1 MRYARHVVLEEVG
14 EEGQARLLR
23 SSALVVGAGG
33 LGSPVLMYLA
43 AAGVGRLGIVD
54 FDTVDI
60 TNLQRQIVHGTEDI
74 GRAKVESAVDRL
86 GSINPEI
93 EVTTHNERLVA
104 GNALDIISR
113 YDLVADGSDNFD
125 TRYLINDA
133 CYFAKVP
140 LVTAALLRYEGQ
152 LTTVKAYRDGDNPC
166 YRCLFPNKPDRD
178 LVPGCE
184 QAGIFGSVA
193 GVLGTMQAT
202 EVLKELLGSSTRAA
216 AWRSPTSGCC
226 HCRAD
231 GAVRATGYH
240 ASTTAV
246 PGSACATSCSS
257 RPRCSGC
264 SAAGSRLAGRSRAR
278 HRCSRARRR

>member
-1 MRYARHVVLEEVG
+1 MSGIDEITDEQLMRYARHVVLEEVG

-152 LTTVKAYRDGDNPC
+152 LTTVKAFQAGDNPC

-202 EVLKELLGSSTRAA
+202 EVLKELLGLGNGLSGRLLLYDALGPSLRELKVRRDAKCALCGETPSITELAVAA
-216 AWRSPTSGCC
+216 E
-226 HCRAD
+226 
-231 GAVRATGYH
+231 
-240 ASTTAV
+240 
-246 PGSACATSCSS
+246 
-257 RPRCSGC
+257 
-264 SAAGSRLAGRSRAR
+264 
-278 HRCSRARRR
+278 